1 MKRPG
6 GFDGAPDAP
15 EPLEEPAAEGA
26 ERVFGLGAG
35 VDPGF
40 GEESAA
46 APRAAASYGVRLPT
60 EGSGSVDR
68 GAAAPRSGS
77 WLEERLGRTGSAEV
91 RTAANGDG
99 PEGSV
104 RGAAREL
111 RRARRAVR
119 RRERREGRRFTAHG
133 RRRRRYWLIAGAAI
147 VALALFVAI
156 GVLSPLMAVREVR
169 VAGASRVDAEE
180 LLAALERF
188 DGTPLALVTEQEVH
202 RALEPFPLIQRY
214 AVERLPPGTLVV
226 RIEEREAVIAVRED
240 DGFRLLDPA
249 GVLVAT
255 EKKRPRGVPAARGAV
270 TDASSSAFEAAAGIV
285 RDLPEELRR
294 RLTRVTASSDQDVE
308 FTLRDGVVVFW
319 GDAED
324 TQRKAVVLATML
336 EAVEQA
342 ARIDVSAPDAP
353 VFE

>member
-1 MKRPG
+1 
-6 GFDGAPDAP
+6 
-15 EPLEEPAAEGA
+15 
-26 ERVFGLGAG
+26 
-35 VDPGF
+35 
-40 GEESAA
+40 
-46 APRAAASYGVRLPT
+46 
-60 EGSGSVDR
+60 
-68 GAAAPRSGS
+68 
-77 WLEERLGRTGSAEV
+77 
-91 RTAANGDG
+91 
-99 PEGSV
+99 
-104 RGAAREL
+104 
-111 RRARRAVR
+111 
-119 RRERREGRRFTAHG
+119 
-133 RRRRRYWLIAGAAI
+133 
-147 VALALFVAI
+147 
-156 GVLSPLMAVREVR
+156 MAVREVR